1 MTTDKSIHEQINEA
15 VEEERELRRRLG
27 NGEITEEQEHR
38 RIAQLEAELDQ
49 LWDLLRQRQGERDA
63 GRDPNLAKERPVS
76 EVEGYLQ

>member
-1 MTTDKSIHEQINEA
+1 MTTDKSIHEQINAA

-27 NGEITEEQEHR
+27 QGEITEEHEHQ
-38 RIAQLEAELDQ
+38 RIAQLEGELDQ

-63 GRDPNLAKERPVS
+63 GRDPNPAKERPVS